1 MQQIRFFSDDIAAR
15 YGRRLHRIPLDLSLG
30 CPNRPD
36 RFGPGCVFCAED
48 GGRAR
53 HLARHLDLAGQVRA
67 GIEFARSRYDG
78 EAPWI
83 AYFQAF
89 TSTYAPVQRL
99 RELYAEVLRAAE
111 FKVVII
117 GTRPDALP
125 PETIRF
131 LAELARDYEVWVE
144 LGVQSAHDRTLE
156 LIRRGHDFAAV
167 EDAVRRLHEAGIST
181 AAHVIA
187 GLPGEN
193 EKDFYET
200 ARRLA
205 RLPFRAVKLHQL
217 LVLRGTP
224 LASPDFPVKPMPLNE
239 YEYARWAAGFLRLLP
254 EEWLVMRLVAEA
266 EPKQILAPRW
276 WMSKGQFLE
285 FFLDAFRRGG
295 ERDAFPGVRTADGSF
310 TLYHPGFRQHFH
322 SLAGAVSE
330 AERKFVEPSRLAE
343 RLARGP
349 VRLLE
354 IGFGLG
360 INTAAALRC
369 ARMAEN
375 PLEIISLELDLR
387 VLDAAEALHPQ
398 HSLEREMVSSL
409 KRSGEYR
416 CGRSSVRLLSGDA
429 RKRIADAIGKFDVIF
444 QDGFSPDCNPELWS
458 FDFTRILA
466 RKLAADGVMVSYCS
480 AFPYRAALL
489 RAGLKVGESIPFG
502 RRRGGTVSGFLA
514 ELPPL
519 PLPEKEYGI
528 LLHST
533 AGVCYR
539 DPRLDGTRE
548 TLRARRER
556 TVARL
561 RARGVPKWFRD
572 QPSCRRS

>member
-1 MQQIRFFSDDIAAR
+1 MQQIRFFSDDIATR

-67 GIEFARSRYDG
+67 GIEFARSRYGG

-89 TSTYAPVQRL
+89 TSTYAPLQRL

-224 LASPDFPVKPMPLNE
+224 LASPDFPVKPVPLNE

-349 VRLLE
+349 
-354 IGFGLG
+354 
-360 INTAAALRC
+360 
-369 ARMAEN
+369 
-375 PLEIISLELDLR
+375 
-387 VLDAAEALHPQ
+387 
-398 HSLEREMVSSL
+398 
-409 KRSGEYR
+409 
-416 CGRSSVRLLSGDA
+416 VRLLSGDA

>member
-1 MQQIRFFSDDIAAR
+1 MTTS
-15 YGRRLHRIPLDLSLG
+15 P
-30 CPNRPD
+30 
-36 RFGPGCVFCAED
+36 PGTED
-48 GGRAR
+48 GSTGFRSISRSAAPTVRIVSVPAVSSAPKTGRAR

-67 GIEFARSRYDG
+67 GIEFARSRYGG

-89 TSTYAPVQRL
+89 TSTYAPLQRL

-224 LASPDFPVKPMPLNE
+224 LASPDFPVKPVPLNE
-239 YEYARWAAGFLRLLP
+239 YEYARWTAGFLRLLP

-322 SLAGAVSE
+322 SLAGAISE

-398 HSLEREMVSSL
+398 HSLERELIASL

>member
-1 MQQIRFFSDDIAAR
+1 M
-15 YGRRLHRIPLDLSLG
+15 
-30 CPNRPD
+30 
-36 RFGPGCVFCAED
+36 
-48 GGRAR
+48 
-53 HLARHLDLAGQVRA
+53 
-67 GIEFARSRYDG
+67 
-78 EAPWI
+78 
-83 AYFQAF
+83 
-89 TSTYAPVQRL
+89 
-99 RELYAEVLRAAE
+99 
-111 FKVVII
+111 
-117 GTRPDALP
+117 
-125 PETIRF
+125 
-131 LAELARDYEVWVE
+131 
-144 LGVQSAHDRTLE
+144 
-156 LIRRGHDFAAV
+156 
-167 EDAVRRLHEAGIST
+167 
-181 AAHVIA
+181 
-187 GLPGEN
+187 
-193 EKDFYET
+193 
-200 ARRLA
+200 
-205 RLPFRAVKLHQL
+205 KLHQL

-224 LASPDFPVKPMPLNE
+224 LASPDFPVKPVPLNE

-398 HSLEREMVSSL
+398 HSLERELIASL

-444 QDGFSPDCNPELWS
+444 QDGFPPDCNPELRS

>member
-67 GIEFARSRYDG
+67 GIEFARSRYGG

-89 TSTYAPVQRL
+89 TSTYAPLQRL

-224 LASPDFPVKPMPLNE
+224 LASPDFPVKPVPLNE
-239 YEYARWAAGFLRLLP
+239 YEYARWAAGF
-254 EEWLVMRLVAEA
+254 
-266 EPKQILAPRW
+266 
-276 WMSKGQFLE
+276 S
-285 FFLDAFRRGG
+285 
-295 ERDAFPGVRTADGSF
+295 
-310 TLYHPGFRQHFH
+310 
-322 SLAGAVSE
+322 
-330 AERKFVEPSRLAE
+330 
-343 RLARGP
+343 
-349 VRLLE
+349 
-354 IGFGLG
+354 
-360 INTAAALRC
+360 AA
-369 ARMAEN
+369 
-375 PLEIISLELDLR
+375 
-387 VLDAAEALHPQ
+387 
-398 HSLEREMVSSL
+398 
-409 KRSGEYR
+409 
-416 CGRSSVRLLSGDA
+416 
-429 RKRIADAIGKFDVIF
+429 
-444 QDGFSPDCNPELWS
+444 SP
-458 FDFTRILA
+458 
-466 RKLAADGVMVSYCS
+466 
-480 AFPYRAALL
+480 
-489 RAGLKVGESIPFG
+489 
-502 RRRGGTVSGFLA
+502 
-514 ELPPL
+514 
-519 PLPEKEYGI
+519 
-528 LLHST
+528 
-533 AGVCYR
+533 
-539 DPRLDGTRE
+539 
-548 TLRARRER
+548 
-556 TVARL
+556 
-561 RARGVPKWFRD
+561 
-572 QPSCRRS
+572 